1 MRGRSVARPVAR
13 SVASSVA
20 RPVAHSSAGF
30 TLVEVLVA
38 LFVVALGVAG
48 AAAVQA
54 VAVRMASEAARL
66 SDGLRLAASLA
77 ERMRA
82 NPAAMALP
90 DAANP
95 YLQFDVEA
103 GAVVPAPVSCYGAA
117 GCDPLQLARFDLGE
131 TAALLASRF
140 PGARMRICRDDQAPD
155 PAGLLA
161 WACSGDPAAPVA
173 VKLGWRGRPG
183 EPDAPAVFLTLGAGA
198 P

>member
-1 MRGRSVARPVAR
+1 MHGRLHANAF
-13 SVASSVA
+13 
-20 RPVAHSSAGF
+20 AGGY

-54 VAVRMASEAARL
+54 VAVRAAGEA
-66 SDGLRLAASLA
+66 GRLADGMRLAGSLA

-95 YLQFDVEA
+95 YLQFDVDA
-103 GAVVPAPVSCYGAA
+103 AAPPAAAASCYGSVD
-117 GCDPLQLARFDLGE
+117 CSPLELANFDLDE
-131 TAALLASRF
+131 TAAQLRDRF
-140 PGARMRICRDDQAPD
+140 PGGRIRVCRDAQEPD
-155 PAGLLA
+155 ASGLLA
-161 WACSGDPAAPVA
+161 WACTGGPDAPVA
-173 VKLGWRGRPG
+173 IKLGWRDRQAA
-183 EPDAPAVFLTLGAGA
+183 PDAPSAPAVFLTLGAGA